1 MDYIMDGSSSWVTL
15 WGKKKDLCSADKLY
29 INFHFENQLKYVRE
43 W

>member
-15 WGKKKDLCSADKLY
+15 WGGDLCRAGKLY
-29 INFHFENQLKYVRE
+29 INFHFENQSQHVRE